1 MNAVVM
7 MFFGAGMGM
16 GLLLLVQALRPQ
28 SQPIHEVFASVATEG
43 RGYTET
49 ARDRSQRSFRDTVGS
64 VGSTLAIA
72 SSDEA
77 QLRKD
82 LAVTAST
89 MEQHGLVKASAPAFV
104 LLGAYVIWL
113 LLAALGLGLHPA
125 VATVA
130 AVGAALV
137 AFVVPDVRLR
147 ARAKARRVA
156 FRHALSAYLD
166 LVTIIMSGG
175 GGLLTALQSSADAG
189 DGWAFGEIRAALD
202 RARLSNRTPWSQL
215 GVLGDR
221 FDISELRDLVSTAEL
236 AGTEGSRITESVPTK
251 ADVLRSRLQAEV
263 EQTSES
269 LTEQM
274 LLPVGLLLV
283 ALFMF
288 LGFAVFQ
295 QIGVDT
301 QSDLDS
307 QLIGMLNHSLL
318 RGG

>member
-113 LLAALGLGLHPA
+113 LLAALGLGLH
-125 VATVA
+125 
-130 AVGAALV
+130 
-137 AFVVPDVRLR
+137 RLSPQWQPSE
-147 ARAKARRVA
+147 
-156 FRHALSAYLD
+156 RHLLPLSSL
-166 LVTIIMSGG
+166 MSGCG
-175 GGLLTALQSSADAG
+175 PERKREGWPSAM
-189 DGWAFGEIRAALD
+189 
-202 RARLSNRTPWSQL
+202 
-215 GVLGDR
+215 
-221 FDISELRDLVSTAEL
+221 
-236 AGTEGSRITESVPTK
+236 
-251 ADVLRSRLQAEV
+251 RSRRIS
-263 EQTSES
+263 TW
-269 LTEQM
+269 
-274 LLPVGLLLV
+274 
-283 ALFMF
+283 
-288 LGFAVFQ
+288 
-295 QIGVDT
+295 
-301 QSDLDS
+301 
-307 QLIGMLNHSLL
+307 
-318 RGG
+318 